1 MKKLALPKIDQVLL
15 WTVLAILVVGLLSLS
30 SASSVLAYQ
39 RFENN
44 YYYFLRQLMYGVGLG
59 VIFMYFFSR
68 FDYHKLQKWAPLT
81 VLGGMAL
88 LVLVLIPGIGLK
100 VANARSWIDFGA
112 FLFQPVEFVKIAMI
126 LYLAS
131 WYDKRQHH
139 IDNLYYG
146 YLPAL
151 LIAGVTAGLVLL
163 QPDVG
168 SMIVLGMIVAT
179 MFFIGGVKLRY
190 IAATVGFG
198 LLVLWIL
205 IMAEP
210 YRMERF
216 MSFSDPS
223 RDTAGTSYQLNQSLI
238 GIGSGGLWGVGFGQ
252 SRQKYSY
259 LPEPMGD
266 SIFSIMSEE
275 LGFARM
281 VLILGLFLTFAF
293 RGFQVARRTTD
304 TFGKLVAGGI
314 TAWIVLQALLNI
326 GGITGVIPL
335 TGVPLPL
342 ISYGS
347 TSLAITMGALGI
359 LFNISRYT
367 KEK

>member
-1 MKKLALPKIDQVLL
+1 MKRLGLPKIDQVLL
-15 WTVLAILVVGLLSLS
+15 LTVLAILVVGLFSLS
-30 SASSVLAYQ
+30 SASSVLSYQ
-39 RFENN
+39 RYQNN
-44 YYYFLRQLMYGVGLG
+44 HFYFLRQLMFGVGFG
-59 VIFMYFFSR
+59 VVFMYLLSR
-68 FDYHKLQKWAPLT
+68 FDYQKLQRFAPVF
-81 VLGGMAL
+81 VLVGVGL
-88 LVLVLIPGIGLK
+88 LVAVLIPGIGLK
-100 VANARSWIDFGA
+100 VANARSWIDFGV
-112 FLFQPVEFVKIAMI
+112 FLFQPVEFMKLAMI

-151 LIAGVTAGLVLL
+151 IIAGLTAGLVLL

-168 SMIVLGMIVAT
+168 SMIVLGMIVAV

-190 IAATVGFG
+190 ILATVGFG

-210 YRMERF
+210 YRMQRF
-216 MSFSDPS
+216 MTFMDPTH
-223 RDTAGTSYQLNQSLI
+223 DTAGVSYQINQAQI
-238 GIGSGGLWGVGFGQ
+238 GIGSGGVWGVGFGQ

-266 SIFSIMSEE
+266 SIFAIMSEE
-275 LGFARM
+275 LGFARIM
-281 VLILGLFLTFAF
+281 LVLGLFLTFAF
-293 RGFQVARRTTD
+293 RGFKIARNTTN

-314 TAWIVLQALLNI
+314 TAWIILQAFLNI
-326 GGITGVIPL
+326 GGIIGLIPL

-347 TSLAITMGALGI
+347 TSLAITLAAIGI
-359 LFNISRYT
+359 LFNISRYS
-367 KEK
+367 EK